1 MKKKNIITLIMGI
14 AICAILLTACGS
26 KKETTAGTAE
36 ESEQSTEETS
46 EPEKEK
52 ISLTVGTHGSF
63 SPYAFVDESDT
74 EPQGF
79 EIDVMNDIGR
89 RENLDIGG
97 NFERRKF

>member
-36 ESEQSTEETS
+36 ESDQSTEETS

-52 ISLTVGTHGSF
+52 ISLTTKNNLAGIASWQKGMET
-63 SPYAFVDESDT
+63 D
-74 EPQGF
+74 
-79 EIDVMNDIGR
+79 DVWAMIKQ
-89 RENLDIGG
+89 EL
-97 NFERRKF
+97 K